1 MGILAVLGFQWA
13 KEGPRSVF
21 DQPLYLV
28 LLISMIVYLFLT
40 IPVARDN
47 EE

>member
-13 KEGPRSVF
+13 KEGLRSVF

-28 LLISMIVYLFLT
+28 LLISMIVYLFFT